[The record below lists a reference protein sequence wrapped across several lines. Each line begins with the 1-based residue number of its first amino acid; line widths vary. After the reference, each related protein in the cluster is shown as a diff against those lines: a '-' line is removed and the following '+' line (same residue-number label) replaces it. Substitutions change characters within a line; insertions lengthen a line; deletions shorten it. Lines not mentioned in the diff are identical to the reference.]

1 MAVVATVIAL
11 HGRPLRAADAAEAKP
26 CRTPCLSANVPR
38 ERAEPPGAG
47 KAEKAE
53 KAEKADKAE
62 EAPSRPKPVVARTRP
77 QPVAPPPS
85 APPPVQREAAA
96 APRPAPSKRCSE
108 INMRAAVGEP
118 LSDQDMKTLRSQC

>member
-11 HGRPLRAADAAEAKP
+11 HGRPVRAADAAEAKP

-38 ERAEPPGAG
+38 EPAESSGAG
-47 KAEKAE
+47 KAEKAD
-53 KAEKADKAE
+53 KADKAE
-62 EAPSRPKPVVARTRP
+62 EMPSKPKPAARARP

>member
-11 HGRPLRAADAAEAKP
+11 HGRPAQAAETAAEAPKP
-26 CRTPCLSANVPR
+26 CRTPCLSAGVAR
-38 ERAEPPGAG
+38 EPAEA
-47 KAEKAE
+47 
-53 KAEKADKAE
+53 KAEKADRAE
-62 EAPSRPKPVVARTRP
+62 EGPSKPKLVARARP

-85 APPPVQREAAA
+85 QPPVQREAAA
-96 APRPAPSKRCSE
+96 APRPAPSKRCTE

>member
-11 HGRPLRAADAAEAKP
+11 HGRPVRAADAAEAKP

-38 ERAEPPGAG
+38 EPAESPGAG
-47 KAEKAE
+47 KAEKAD
-53 KAEKADKAE
+53 KADKADKAE
-62 EAPSRPKPVVARTRP
+62 EMPSKPKPAARARP

-85 APPPVQREAAA
+85 PPPPVQREVAA
-96 APRPAPSKRCSE
+96 APRPAPSKRCTE

>member
-11 HGRPLRAADAAEAKP
+11 HGRPVRAADAAEAKP

-38 ERAEPPGAG
+38 EPAESPGAG
-47 KAEKAE
+47 

-62 EAPSRPKPVVARTRP
+62 EMPSKPKPAARARP